1 MFIDIYFLSM
11 FVSPFQLPFD
21 VRGFPGAILDDTGW
35 YTTGMAFQDEADGDG
50 LDMKTWVSKPKMCC

>member
-1 MFIDIYFLSM
+1 M